1 MSVHGGNIEEVAR
14 MYKFNPEE
22 IVDFSANINP
32 MGLSEN
38 VKKAMINS
46 IDKVI
51 KYPDITYFDL
61 KNSISNFED
70 INSQNIILGNG
81 AAEAIFNIV
90 RALKPKKALLPAPTF
105 SEYEEA
111 ILSVNGEI
119 KYYKLKEKN
128 NFEID
133 NEFIDNIKD
142 DIDVVFICNPNN
154 PTGVLTTNQFIIKVL
169 KKALITNT
177 IIVIDESFLD
187 FMETNNEYSSKGL
200 LNYYDNL
207 IVVKSLTKFF
217 AIPGA
222 RIGYGLCKNNVLIN
236 EINKVTVPWSINIIA
251 ADAIIQGLKEKDY
264 INNSIKYVKDEK
276 ECLYRALKEIQ
287 VLKVLKPSVNFIM
300 FKLLIDLDLKGELI
314 KRKILIRSCSN
325 YIGLNENFYRIAV
338 RTSEENKIIINEIRN
353 ILFDK

>member
-1 MSVHGGNIEEVAR
+1 MQKKPRKLHGGDIYRHPDVIDFSVNTNPLGTPESVKRAVQESVAKIEHYPDVRCEALR
-14 MYKFNPEE
+14 EAISRFEQGNMEE
-22 IVDFSANINP
+22 I
-32 MGLSEN
+32 LC
-38 VKKAMINS
+38 
-46 IDKVI
+46 
-51 KYPDITYFDL
+51 
-61 KNSISNFED
+61 
-70 INSQNIILGNG
+70 GNG
-81 AAEAIFNIV
+81 AAELFFAAV
-90 RALKPKKALLPAPTF
+90 QAVWPQKALVIAPSF

-276 ECLYRALKEIQ
+276 EYLYGALKEIQ